1 MNRFCPFDDKGIW
14 QNPAHLLP
22 SDQENGI
29 SEFVH
34 QSCFRLDFHA
44 DDNHGFCPGVIRPGY
59 CLATVLRGFGEDYF
73 TDAILTQDNGILA
86 AIRPLSDDG
95 DLEGMTV
102 EESSGWVIKYHED
115 MSIQWQK
122 HFGYT
127 DCFRT
132 IYKLSELVNGDI
144 IIAGSTG
151 SISGTDCIDEIGGSD
166 FSSSKPTHSAMNSG
180 TKPMA
185 APTGIF

>member
-1 MNRFCPFDDKGIW
+1 MLMITMASAQVSSGPDIAW
-14 QNPAHLLP
+14 Q
-22 SDQENGI
+22 QCYG
-29 SEFVH
+29 
-34 QSCFRLDFHA
+34 
-44 DDNHGFCPGVIRPGY
+44 
-59 CLATVLRGFGEDYF
+59 GFGEDYF

-166 FSSSKPTHSAMNSG
+166 F
-180 TKPMA
+180 
-185 APTGIF
+185 FLL